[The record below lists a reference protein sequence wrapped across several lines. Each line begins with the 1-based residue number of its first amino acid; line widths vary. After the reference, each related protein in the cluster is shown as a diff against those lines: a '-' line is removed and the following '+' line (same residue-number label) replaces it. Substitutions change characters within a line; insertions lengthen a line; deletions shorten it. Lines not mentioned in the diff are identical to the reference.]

1 MSAAYARRPGAYPPS
16 RLVKAPRDAV
26 RYECEQYAGVC
37 PVAELRAAL
46 AREAALLREREALI
60 ETQATLSRE
69 SDHRFLNNLQMVS
82 SLLSMQSRAAGN
94 AEAASALGIAADR
107 VATIGR
113 IHRHLHSHDGVESV
127 AFKLFLKEL
136 CRDVMGMM
144 TSDGCAARIISVEGV
159 ELQLPTSIG
168 TPLGFIASELITNAL
183 KYGDGPVTVRLESNL
198 HNECALS
205 VENAGPALP
214 EGFDP
219 AASKGFGMRIIRSF
233 VATIGGELR
242 IGRGHDNRGAR
253 FTVLFSPW
261 SREDVSCHSKR

>member
-1 MSAAYARRPGAYPPS
+1 MNVAYARRAGAHPPAH
-16 RLVKAPRDAV
+16 LVKAPRDAV
-26 RYECEQYAGVC
+26 RYDCEEYAGVC

-46 AREAALLREREALI
+46 AREAALLREKDALI
-60 ETQATLSRE
+60 EAQATLSRE

-82 SLLSMQSRAAGN
+82 SLLSMQSRAAGS
-94 AEAASALGIAADR
+94 AEAASALAHAADR

-127 AFKLFLKEL
+127 AFKVFLKEL
-136 CRDVMGMM
+136 CRDVTGMM
-144 TSDGCAARIISVEGV
+144 TSGGCAARIVSVEGV
-159 ELQLPTSIG
+159 ELGLPTSIG

-198 HNECALS
+198 RNACALS
-205 VENAGPALP
+205 VENTGPPLP

-242 IGRGHDNRGAR
+242 IGRGGDDRGAR
-253 FTVLFSPW
+253 FTVLFSPT
-261 SREDVSCHSKR
+261 

>member
-1 MSAAYARRPGAYPPS
+1 MSAAYARRGAYPATH
-16 RLVKAPRDAV
+16 LVKAARDAV
-26 RYECEQYAGVC
+26 GYECEQHDGVC
-37 PVAELRAAL
+37 PVAELRTAL

-69 SDHRFLNNLQMVS
+69 ADHRFLNNLQMVS

-94 AEAASALGIAADR
+94 AEAASALGLAADR

-113 IHRHLHSHDGVESV
+113 IHRHLHSNDGVQSV

-136 CRDVMGMM
+136 CRDVMGMT
-144 TSDGCAARIISVEGV
+144 TSEAARSISVEGV
-159 ELQLPTSIG
+159 ELQMPTTIG
-168 TPLGFIASELITNAL
+168 IPLGFIASELITNAL
-183 KYGDGPVTVRLESNL
+183 KYGDGPIAVRLESNL
-198 HNECALS
+198 RNEGVLS

-219 AASKGFGMRIIRSF
+219 AASKGVGMRIIRSF

-242 IGRGHDNRGAR
+242 ISRGDDNRGAR
-253 FTVLFSPW
+253 FTVLFS
-261 SREDVSCHSKR
+261 SA